1 MGILSSSEA
10 LQNPEKHPELEEN
23 EAKMYAQ
30 HPWKP
35 LVYMVNLLN

>member
-23 EAKMYAQ
+23 KQKCMLSTHEN
-30 HPWKP
+30 PW
-35 LVYMVNLLN
+35 YIYG